1 MNSSSTP
8 TFTVRNVQPKSCV
21 AAAPEIARAT
31 STPPDMWAKGG
42 PNGRQKSAS
51 KLRRM
56 AHMRIAEVVVPA
68 TEAVVNG
75 IGGLHHITDSPY
87 AEDVEALR
95 EREYPHMSKGIYLD
109 HSGTTIYARSLITA
123 FSEKMTSTLYGN
135 PHSANEP
142 ARLSGEMVDAV
153 RERTL
158 RFLGADPEHF
168 DLVFVANATAGIK
181 LVADA
186 FRDLAEKTWTGSF
199 WYGYH
204 KDAHTSL
211 VGVRELAGAEAR
223 CFTGDAEVEHWL
235 ASADEAPTDW
245 HLNQYGHHRHH
256 SQQSQHKFRRRTD
269 QGPGRGR
276 TAGGGLGLFA
286 YPGQSNMTGR
296 RMPLSWPGMLRRSRP
311 HANTYSLLD
320 AAALAMTS
328 SMAPVFADPD
338 SAPDFTVLSLYKIF
352 GFPDLGALVVRRD
365 SGHIL
370 TLRKYFG
377 GGTVT
382 MVSAVGGAWHRS
394 KGREATAGHGQQQQQ
409 QHQYHIH
416 DGLEDGTLPFHSILA
431 LGEAIDIHARLYGSM
446 DNISWHT
453 SRLAARMYAGLAGLR
468 HGDGGGPVVQVYVDG
483 GDGAKMFGDPAR
495 QGATVAFNVLEAD
508 GTIVPYSEVEELAN
522 QSDIYIRSGGICCP
536 GGMFTALEYE
546 PWELERALSAGH
558 HCGSGS
564 HDLINQLPTGVV
576 RASLGPMSTA
586 REVDVFVDF
595 LRDTF
600 ATPEQQSSPLFHNG
614 MYSFDQEYDFM
625 EIRERSTPRTF
636 S

>member
-1 MNSSSTP
+1 MTPSVHCPSTP
-8 TFTVRNVQPKSCV
+8 AVGTRSFPLRSH
-21 AAAPEIARAT
+21 AATSPVVSRAT
-31 STPPDMWAKGG
+31 STPPDMW
-42 PNGRQKSAS
+42 PKSS
-51 KLRRM
+51 GQ
-56 AHMRIAEVVVPA
+56 HGCHVPA
-68 TEAVVNG
+68 CKIRRDPHARAAEPAILAVNG
-75 IGGLHHITDSPY
+75 TSPY
-87 AEDVEALR
+87 RHVESSYSEDVETIR
-95 EREYPHMSKGIYLD
+95 EREYPQMSNGVYLD

-123 FSEKMTSTLYGN
+123 FADKMMSNLYGN

-142 ARLSGEMVDAV
+142 ARLSGEMVDEV

-158 RFLGADPEHF
+158 RFLGADPKHF

-181 LVADA
+181 LVGDA
-186 FRDLAEKTWTGSF
+186 FRDLGEKTWSGTF

-223 CFTGDAEVEHWL
+223 CFMSDAEVERWL
-235 ASADEAPTDW
+235 GGSVPSDDGFTNW
-245 HLNQYGHHRHH
+245 HHHRPYQG
-256 SQQSQHKFRRRTD
+256 SGRR
-269 QGPGRGR
+269 R

-296 RMPLSWPGMLRRSRP
+296 RLPLAWPGMLRRSRP

-328 SMAPVFADPD
+328 SMAAVFDDPD
-338 SAPDFTVLSLYKIF
+338 AAPDFTVLSLYKIF

-382 MVSAVGGAWHRS
+382 MVSAVGDAWHRS
-394 KGREATAGHGQQQQQ
+394 KGREAVVDSGANG
-409 QHQYHIH
+409 QHQHQPQHGRYQIH

-431 LGEAIDIHARLYGSM
+431 LGEAIDVHARLFGSM
-446 DNISWHT
+446 ENISRHT
-453 SRLAARMYAGLAGLR
+453 SRLVASLYGGLAGLR
-468 HGDGGGPVVQVYVDG
+468 HANGGPVVQVYVEG
-483 GDGAKMFGDPAR
+483 TDGARAFGDSAR

-508 GTIVPYSEVEELAN
+508 GSIVPYSQVEELAN
-522 QSDIYIRSGGICCP
+522 RKGIYIRSGGICCP

-576 RASLGPMSTA
+576 RASLGPMSTV
-586 REVDVFVDF
+586 RDVDMFIEF
-595 LRDTF
+595 MRDTF
-600 ATPEQQSSPLFHNG
+600 ATPRWQQSPELEDMLF
-614 MYSFDQEYDFM
+614 Q
-625 EIRERSTPRTF
+625 R
-636 S
+636 